1 MGAKDVCFR
10 RAKSKTLEGYLAGI
24 TNIHFSNIN
33 MELNAWERDQGQK
46 WASQKYS
53 HGGENHH

>member
-10 RAKSKTLEGYLAGI
+10 HAKSKTLEGYLAGI

-33 MELNAWERDQGQK
+33 MELNAWERDQG
-46 WASQKYS
+46 
-53 HGGENHH
+53 